1 MTAETA
7 LQLTIAAIAL
17 ATIGL
22 IVSEVRGNLIRE
34 RVEDE
39 KRKAEALHNL
49 SPESAAAF
57 TDLLQPADSKK
68 AKR

>member
-1 MTAETA
+1 MAPEAA
-7 LQLTIAAIAL
+7 LLLTIVAITL

-22 IVSEVRGNLIRE
+22 IVSEVRTNLIRA

-39 KRKAEALHNL
+39 KRKNEALENPP
-49 SPESAAAF
+49 PESATAF
-57 TDLLQPADSKK
+57 ADLLQPADSKK